1 MVFAMR
7 KVVLSYLDEIETRYI
22 GREFMVL
29 FAMSF
34 LYLAMLVGY
43 TSMPG
48 YVDAQYWWI
57 IVPAILFALI
67 MFLILYYLLFQEAVW
82 RKRGMEQK
90 KNEEIHILQY
100 SKIMN
105 EMESF
110 RRIRHDMRHHLSGL
124 SEMLAQGKTEEMK
137 AYLDE
142 LIGYTVVRDQTF
154 YCKNE
159 TINSLL
165 QYYVGYAL
173 NENIRV
179 EVQARCEK
187 LAIPATDLTVVFG
200 NIMENAI
207 HSCMKA
213 GEGPESLITVQIDT
227 IGNSLVIE
235 VINPCTAVHFS
246 EKYAAKR
253 KRLQGGTDSYCPAE
267 AFLSDR
273 KDGGLGLRSIA
284 RTAQI
289 HGGTARFRFDSEKK
303 VFISQIRMDI
313 SEV

>member
-1 MVFAMR
+1 
-7 KVVLSYLDEIETRYI
+7 
-22 GREFMVL
+22 
-29 FAMSF
+29 
-34 LYLAMLVGY
+34 
-43 TSMPG
+43 
-48 YVDAQYWWI
+48 
-57 IVPAILFALI
+57 
-67 MFLILYYLLFQEAVW
+67 
-82 RKRGMEQK
+82 MEQK
-90 KNEEIHILQY
+90 KNEEIHSLQY
-100 SKIMN
+100 SKIVN

-124 SEMLAQGKTEEMK
+124 SELLAQGKTEEMK
-137 AYLDE
+137 EYLDE

-207 HSCMKA
+207 RSCMQA
-213 GEGPESLITVQIDT
+213 GEGQVSLITVRIDT

-235 VINPCTAVHFS
+235 VINPCAAVHFS
-246 EKYAAKR
+246 ERYAAEK
-253 KRLQGGTDSYCPAE
+253 KTLQGDADSFRPAE

-284 RTAQI
+284 RTAQK
-289 HGGTARFRFDSEKK
+289 HGGGDGALS
-303 VFISQIRMDI
+303 V
-313 SEV
+313 